1 MTIFAEI
8 LIVLHRLAKFLTRK
22 ERLLWAHVSGR
33 SDLAIASRVAGRQFG
48 A

>member
-22 ERLLWAHVSGR
+22 ERLL
-33 SDLAIASRVAGRQFG
+33 
-48 A
+48 